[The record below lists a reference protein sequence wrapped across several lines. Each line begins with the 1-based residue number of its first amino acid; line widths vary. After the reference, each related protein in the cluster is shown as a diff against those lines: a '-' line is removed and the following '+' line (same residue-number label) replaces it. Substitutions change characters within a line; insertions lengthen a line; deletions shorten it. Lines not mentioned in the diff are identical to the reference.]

1 MFQPLEYYTILC
13 CFIQSENCSVAVML
27 THQVTVAV
35 KVLHPNIRASM
46 DVDLALLKIGAWL
59 FECLPGMKW
68 LASVRAVNNFSQTM
82 LPQVISFSWQCF

>member
-1 MFQPLEYYTILC
+1 
-13 CFIQSENCSVAVML
+13 ML
-27 THQVTVAV
+27 TQQVTVAV

-68 LASVRAVNNFSQTM
+68 LAPVRAVDNFSQTM